1 MTGSSEGMPRQE
13 NHHEKMHRE
22 VMASCGDERESS
34 SAQEKYNVSYVY
46 SLQFFSSWA
55 IKINKWN

>member
-22 VMASCGDERESS
+22 VMASRGDDRESS

-46 SLQFFSSWA
+46 SLQFFSS
-55 IKINKWN
+55 